1 MAAHHTQGGVS
12 DLHSLVRLEPAEPTS
27 YRGQLA
33 CSSTMP
39 CAARAQGDKATRME
53 PTGQKGPA
61 FAAFRHGGP
70 CNRMGAQSELERLS
84 ESEESRKAR
93 ARESTPGPCRLGCP
107 SPFPTRRSAVLCKF
121 QSQPGGCPARPRS
134 RILLHVAL
142 FLALARL
149 GKQRRSR
156 PKIRCV
162 ARSLRLHFLPLE
174 SFMEQWLLGM
184 LGSGI
189 PYISQSL
196 QLAGR
201 LYRQAL
207 PGRPEST

>member
-1 MAAHHTQGGVS
+1 M
-12 DLHSLVRLEPAEPTS
+12 HSLVRLEPAEPTS

-107 SPFPTRRSAVLCKF
+107 RSCPTGRAAVLCKF
-121 QSQPGGCPARPRS
+121 QSQPGGCRARPRF
-134 RILLHVAL
+134 RILIQVAL
-142 FLALARL
+142 F
-149 GKQRRSR
+149 KQRWRH
-156 PKIRCV
+156 PLIRCV
-162 ARSLRLHFLPLE
+162 ARSLPLPFVPLE
-174 SFMEQWLLGM
+174 SSAEPWLLGM
-184 LGSGI
+184 LGIRVLFSDGMQGLLLLH
-189 PYISQSL
+189 YNSL
-196 QLAGR
+196 LV
-201 LYRQAL
+201 
-207 PGRPEST
+207 TI